1 MRRYIINGVTY
12 THKERVQMLKKLAE
26 ATVDGIIKDDI
37 NLFTDEI
44 DDFIRILKLELELM
58 MK

>member
-1 MRRYIINGVTY
+1 MRRHIINGVTY

-26 ATVDGIIKDDI
+26 ATVDGIIKTEIDI
-37 NLFTDEI
+37 FPDEI